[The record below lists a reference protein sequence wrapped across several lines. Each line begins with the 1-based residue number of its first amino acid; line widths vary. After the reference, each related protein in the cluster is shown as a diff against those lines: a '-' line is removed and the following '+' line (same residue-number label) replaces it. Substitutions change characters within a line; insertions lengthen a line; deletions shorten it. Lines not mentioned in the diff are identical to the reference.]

1 MNNLA
6 IETAIDNW
14 NNNLLNEYI
23 NRPDETIISEDDFVE
38 AIAERE
44 DVVIDNFAHDWSA
57 VESFIFNDLERSAKM
72 EELHLS
78 MLQELPGNA
87 VNGSDKYDRFVTF
100 LDEVVR
106 SYYREVIA

>member
-14 NNNLLNEYI
+14 NNNLLNTYI
-23 NRPDETIISEDDFVE
+23 NSPDEPLISEDDFVE

-44 DVVIDNFAHDWSA
+44 DVVIDDFAHDWSA
-57 VESFIFNDLERSAKM
+57 VEGFIYNDLERSKRM

-78 MLQELPGNA
+78 MLMETPSNA
-87 VNGSDKYDRFVTF
+87 INGADKYDRFVTF